1 MLLFSHQLKKM
12 VPKMWNKKL
21 IWNFECLKKM
31 WNKGTN
37 EPDWNF
43 FKRLLLLLFHWNVEL
58 FELGAAGAVEK
69 PEYYNIFQARDGEK
83 ALHLVILIG

>member
-1 MLLFSHQLKKM
+1 MAPRQMLLFSHQLKKM
-12 VPKMWNKKL
+12 VS
-21 IWNFECLKKM
+21 
-31 WNKGTN
+31 
-37 EPDWNF
+37 DWKF

>member
-1 MLLFSHQLKKM
+1 
-12 VPKMWNKKL
+12 
-21 IWNFECLKKM
+21 
-31 WNKGTN
+31 
-37 EPDWNF
+37 
-43 FKRLLLLLFHWNVEL
+43 LLLLLFHWNVEL

>member
-12 VPKMWNKKL
+12 V
-21 IWNFECLKKM
+21 
-31 WNKGTN
+31 
-37 EPDWNF
+37 PDWNF

-83 ALHLVILIG
+83 ALHHEIRSRD